1 MLTKSDLVKELV
13 YRDIYNLD
21 SLDIEDIYSSFRMLF
36 IDGKTYAEAADLL
49 AEMIGNGEF
58 CMVTQRVSASESFF

>member
-1 MLTKSDLVKELV
+1 MLTKSDLIKELI
-13 YRDIYNLD
+13 YRDIYNLE

-49 AEMIGNGEF
+49 VSMISNGEF
-58 CMVTQRVSASESFF
+58 CMARSSFRESESFF